1 MQIIGPHPHQ
11 GEDHCRFQ
19 LEEPIEHAHSGQD
32 FEVSSTS
39 FNLLILVIKAKDKR
53 EGD

>member
-1 MQIIGPHPHQ
+1 MQIIEPHPHQ
-11 GEDHCRFQ
+11 GENHRLFQ

-39 FNLLILVIKAKDKR
+39 FNLLILVTKAKVKR
-53 EGD
+53 DGD